1 MRKLFLLIP
10 AILLFS
16 GSKAQ
21 VNKDIVKAKQILDAV
36 ALQTK
41 SYANIEIEFTY
52 SMEDTKKKVKESK
65 KGTACM
71 KGDKYW
77 LDFAG
82 QNIISDGKTT
92 WTYIKDANEV
102 QINNVNLND
111 DQSLNPAKLLT
122 SYDKSF
128 TPKFIKEETR
138 NGKVLQIIDLTPLKG
153 RSYYKIRM
161 EIDKNLK
168 QIYDAIVYDKNGTT
182 VYTYSVNKFTTT
194 KQIADSKFTFKTSDH
209 PGVEVTDLR

>member
-1 MRKLFLLIP
+1 MKKLLLLIP
-10 AILLFS
+10 AILLIS
-16 GSKAQ
+16 GVKAQ
-21 VNKDIVKAKQILDAV
+21 VNKDVAKAKQILDAV

-41 SYANIEIEFTY
+41 SYATIEIEFTY
-52 SMEDTKKKVKESK
+52 SMEDLKKKVKESK

-71 KGDKYW
+71 KGEKYL

-92 WTYIKDANEV
+92 WTYLKDANEV
-102 QINNVNLND
+102 QINNVNPND

-128 TPKFIKEETR
+128 TPKFIKEEAR
-138 NGKVLQIIDLTPLKG
+138 NGKMLQVIDLTPLKG

-182 VYTYSVNKFTTT
+182 VYTYTVNKFTTT
-194 KQIADSKFTFKTSDH
+194 KQIADSKFTFKASDH

>member
-1 MRKLFLLIP
+1 MKKLLLLIP

-16 GSKAQ
+16 GAKAQ
-21 VNKDIVKAKQILDAV
+21 VNKDITKAKQILDAV

-41 SYANIEIEFTY
+41 SYATIEIEFTY
-52 SMEDTKKKVKESK
+52 SMADAKKKINESK
-65 KGTACM
+65 KGTASM
-71 KGDKYW
+71 KGEKYL

-102 QINNVNLND
+102 QINTVNAND
-111 DQSLNPAKLLT
+111 DQSMNPAKLLT

-128 TPKFIKEETR
+128 TPKFIKEETK

-153 RSYYKIRM
+153 RSYFKIRM

-182 VYTYSVNKFTTT
+182 VYTYTVNKFTTT
-194 KQIADSKFTFKTSDH
+194 KQIADTKFTFKASDH